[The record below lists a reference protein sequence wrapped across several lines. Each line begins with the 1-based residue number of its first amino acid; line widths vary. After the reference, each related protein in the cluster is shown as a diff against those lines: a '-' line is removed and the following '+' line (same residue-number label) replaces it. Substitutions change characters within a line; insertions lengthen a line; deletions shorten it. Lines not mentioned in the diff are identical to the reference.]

1 MRIVHVDLGSKSY
14 DIEIERGLLPHV
26 GVKIKT
32 LLPKAEKIAIITDS
46 HVGPLYA
53 SLLQKSLEKEG
64 LAVAVLTFPA
74 G

>member
-32 LLPKAEKIAIITDS
+32 VTILGFLRG
-46 HVGPLYA
+46 VQNGPRRDFKDVILR
-53 SLLQKSLEKEG
+53 Q
-64 LAVAVLTFPA
+64 FH
-74 G
+74 